1 MTYLKNPEKVEGGQR
16 EVITS
21 DDNTQDLLEQIL
33 KELKKLNLH
42 LSLLTDENITNKEI
56 E

>member
-1 MTYLKNPEKVEGGQR
+1 MSYFKNPEKVEGTQR

-21 DDNTQDLLEQIL
+21 DVNTQDLLEQIL
-33 KELKKLNLH
+33 KELKKITMH
-42 LSLLTDENITNKEI
+42 LSLLTDEHITNQEV

>member
-1 MTYLKNPEKVEGGQR
+1 MSYFKNPEKVEGGQR

-21 DDNTQDLLEQIL
+21 DDNTQEILSEIL
-33 KELKKLNLH
+33 KELKKMNIH
-42 LSLLTDENITNKEI
+42 LSLITDESVTKEEI